1 MNYKIIKIRSIQRHT
16 FDIASLLYELE
27 LNSIDSKLRKNEE
40 EQDERSTRFV
50 ETCVGGRFGGIG
62 RERGRVSLKFRL
74 VLARWRRIGGGA
86 LRFIA
91 YLHIFTESPRRFIKF
106 NVFIRGRRCSQ
117 DASSTLYTFEFLRQ
131 RFLLPLPQSRVLA
144 GCRANRRSL
153 ERRGIA
159 TFLRNLNF
167 IAPKPGIE

>member
-27 LNSIDSKLRKNEE
+27 LNSIDSKNEE

-86 LRFIA
+86 YALLRI
-91 YLHIFTESPRRFIKF
+91 YIFSP
-106 NVFIRGRRCSQ
+106 N
-117 DASSTLYTFEFLRQ
+117 
-131 RFLLPLPQSRVLA
+131 PLDVS
-144 GCRANRRSL
+144 
-153 ERRGIA
+153 
-159 TFLRNLNF
+159 
-167 IAPKPGIE
+167 

>member
-1 MNYKIIKIRSIQRHT
+1 MMNYKIIKIRSIQRHT

-40 EQDERSTRFV
+40 EQDERSRFV

-86 LRFIA
+86 YALLRI
-91 YLHIFTESPRRFIKF
+91 YIFSP
-106 NVFIRGRRCSQ
+106 N
-117 DASSTLYTFEFLRQ
+117 
-131 RFLLPLPQSRVLA
+131 PLDVS
-144 GCRANRRSL
+144 
-153 ERRGIA
+153 
-159 TFLRNLNF
+159 
-167 IAPKPGIE
+167 

>member
-50 ETCVGGRFGGIG
+50 ETCLGGRFGGIG

-131 RFLLPLPQSRVLA
+131 RFFPPSLSPSESSVNRV
-144 GCRANRRSL
+144 SS
-153 ERRGIA
+153 ESEIPRGIA